1 MILLAKSPGYIAVHT
16 NAGNLVAI
24 VPIETEKLSGTI
36 LKDATVGAHSSD
48 RCGAFLISPAVSRL
62 GPAPD
67 PDPRSQ
73 APDCRPPTGLTAPR
87 STWVVTGNAEQSD
100 RAAQGR

>member
-48 RCGAFLISPAVSRL
+48 RCGAFLISPAVSILNALR
-62 GPAPD
+62 
-67 PDPRSQ
+67 
-73 APDCRPPTGLTAPR
+73 CRPLLSEQIHAPGR
-87 STWVVTGNAEQSD
+87 SRPSAICSI
-100 RAAQGR
+100 RPRPAGRGRRP